1 MNTAKF
7 MKNKILGILLL
18 FCLGLDAQDF
28 SKEVFRSPVNFT
40 PLLSGTFAELRPNHF
55 HSGIDIKT
63 FGKEGYPLYAIADG
77 YVSRIKV
84 QAYGYG
90 YALYITHPN
99 GYVSVYAHLQRYNN
113 VIDAF
118 VKNLQYANKGFEMDY
133 YPEKNRLLIKKG
145 DIIGYSGNS
154 GRSSGP
160 HLHFEIRDEKTEH
173 PLNPFYYGFAV
184 KDNIKPIITA
194 LKVYPAVSGAQV
206 QRKNVPII
214 YNCRSANTNANIDYV
229 GIIEVEGPVFFGIE
243 CHDLLSGSWNKCGV
257 YSISLFL
264 DDTLV
269 YQHQMDR
276 FSFDESRYI
285 NALIDYQEYKEHKR
299 RFQWTKRMPGNK
311 LSIYKKVK
319 NNGII
324 EFEDDKIHN
333 LRYLVKDFAGNTNS
347 LSFRVRQKNRMAEI
361 KQKQTKK
368 QLFHWNQPN
377 FFMEDAFV
385 WKTPK
390 GALYEDIS
398 FIYRAANTQKYL
410 SKLHY
415 VHKETTPLHY
425 YCDIYI
431 KPDKKIPFKDTDKLC
446 IVEIDGYKTYYRGGE
461 WHKGYVRT
469 ELRSFGVFAVSID
482 TIPPKITALNIP
494 SSGSIKN
501 NKNIQ
506 FKVTDNLSG
515 VARYNAYLN
524 GEWVLMEYDGKRNL
538 LRYYFDKRLQ
548 SGENDFKLVVSDSKN
563 NSSQYCCKLIY

>member
-1 MNTAKF
+1 

-18 FCLGLDAQDF
+18 FCLGLNAQDF
-28 SKEVFRSPVNFT
+28 PKDVFRSPVNFT

-118 VKNLQYANKGFEMDY
+118 VKNIQYAKKSFEIDY
-133 YPEKNRLLIKKG
+133 YPDKNQLLVKKG
-145 DIIGYSGNS
+145 DILGYSGNS

-173 PLNPFYYGFAV
+173 PLNPFHFGFEV

-194 LKVYPAVSGAQV
+194 LKIYPAINSAKV
-206 QRKNVPII
+206 QGKFAPII
-214 YNCRSANTNANIDYV
+214 YNCRSANTKANIDYV

-285 NALIDYQEYKEHKR
+285 NALIDYQEYKENKR

-324 EFEDDKIHN
+324 DLEDDKIHN

-347 LSFRVRQKNRMAEI
+347 LSFRVRQKNKIAEL
-361 KQKQTKK
+361 KQKQTKE

-377 FFMEDAFV
+377 FFIEDAFV
-385 WKTPK
+385 WKTPQA
-390 GALYEDIS
+390 ALYEDV
-398 FIYRAANTQKYL
+398 FFNYRAIKSQKYL
-410 SKLHY
+410 SKIHY
-415 VHKETTPLHY
+415 VHKETTPLHD
-425 YCDIYI
+425 YCDIFI
-431 KPDKKIPFKDTDKLC
+431 KADKKIAFKDTGKLC

-469 ELRSFGVFAVSID
+469 KVRNFGVFALSID
-482 TIPPKITALNIP
+482 TIPPKIRAINIP
-494 SSGSIKN
+494 SSGIIKN
-501 NKNIQ
+501 NQNIQ

-515 VARYNAYLN
+515 VANYNAYLN

-538 LRYYFDKRLQ
+538 LTYYFDKRMK

-563 NSSQYCCKLIY
+563 NSSQYSCKLFY